1 MTLRSLLGSVA
12 SNLRQREWGSKI
24 RDGGGKMVDPGVN
37 EFVEELFVSLTSD
50 SPIELQGPLVLK
62 NPTDGPAIQ
71 IINTGTLQHHGILIS
86 DSDGR
91 QSSVGIGTGCTNLVA
106 AEIVPHPSAF
116 IDPEVAQKK
125 WSALGKG
132 GGDVSLV
139 PNSTENPSNSPAGP
153 GFSSNTGHGTGLASG
168 LDEDFS
174 GSGVPL
180 KAEGGTFVPIG
191 GYGQMLSSLQEAEE
205 TDTTSTSGAHAEGA
219 AYQLTLNGT
228 PIYWIKDL
236 SEWTVNRGTI
246 TSVESDSVSVTS
258 AVSEKVVSVA
268 KPTKL
273 RGSTESPSYA
283 VGDEIYFRFSSNGTG
298 VSGSDYIDLNVDA
311 RTAS

>member
-1 MTLRSLLGSVA
+1 MTLRSLLGTVA
-12 SNLRQREWGSKI
+12 NKLRQREWGAKI

-37 EFVEELFVSLTSD
+37 EFAEELFVALTSNA
-50 SPIELQGPLVLK
+50 PIELQGPLVLK

-71 IINTGTLQHHGILIS
+71 IVNTGTVKHHGIMIS

-132 GGDVSLV
+132 GGDVSLS
-139 PNSTENPSNSPAGP
+139 PNTTENPSNTPAGP
-153 GFSSNTGHGTGLASG
+153 GISSNTGQGTGLASG
-168 LDEDFS
+168 FDEGFS

-180 KAEGGTFVPIG
+180 RVEGGTFVPIG
-191 GYGQMLSSLQEAEE
+191 GYGQMLSSLQESFS
-205 TDTTSTSGAHAEGA
+205 TDTTSTDGAHADGA

-228 PIYWIKDL
+228 PVFWIKDL
-236 SEWTVNRGTI
+236 SECTVSRGTI
-246 TSVESDSVSVTS
+246 TSVGSDSISVTS
-258 AVSEKVVSVA
+258 AVTEKTVSVA

-273 RGSTESPSYA
+273 RGATESPSYEA
-283 VGDEIYFRFSSNGTG
+283 GDEIYFRFSSNGTG